1 MKTENKRGRPRKF
14 DEDVTLDRI
23 MLVFWQH
30 GYAATS
36 LDQIAE
42 ATGLNRPSLYAAFG
56 SKKDMYLKVI
66 SRFANQMHAH
76 LQEAGQSASGLQPRL
91 KAVMAAAVDL
101 YCGKSSLCNAAYGCL
116 AISTLTTEVA
126 DDPDFKTMLEK
137 VVQRMDQGFADLIR
151 EETRGT
157 VPEAGVRFAA
167 QHLSLILHGLS
178 VRARAGEPPS
188 TLQALAE
195 LAVDRL
201 APKPAS
207 ESVV

>member
-1 MKTENKRGRPRKF
+1 MKTGSKRGRPRKF

-66 SRFANQMHAH
+66 SRFADQIKAH
-76 LQEAGQSASGLQPRL
+76 LQQAGRSASGLHPRL
-91 KAVMAAAVDL
+91 KAIMAAAIDL

-157 VPEAGVRFAA
+157 VPEASVQFAA

-178 VRARAGEPPS
+178 VRARAGES
-188 TLQALAE
+188 RAALQKLAE
-195 LAVDRL
+195 VAVERL
-201 APKPAS
+201 VPDPAS
-207 ESVV
+207 VRVV

>member
-1 MKTENKRGRPRKF
+1 MKTESKRGRPRKF

-66 SRFANQMHAH
+66 SRFADQMQAYLH
-76 LQEAGQSASGLQPRL
+76 EAGQSASGLKPKL
-91 KAVMAAAVDL
+91 KAIMAAAIDL
-101 YCGKSSLCNAAYGCL
+101 YCGKSSFCNTAFGCL

-126 DDPDFKTMLEK
+126 DDPDFKTMMEHI
-137 VVQRMDQGFADLIR
+137 VQRMDQGFTDLIR
-151 EETRGT
+151 AETRGT
-157 VPEAGVRFAA
+157 VPEANVRFAA

-178 VRARAGEPPS
+178 VRARAGES
-188 TLQALAE
+188 RAALQELAE
-195 LAVDRL
+195 VAVDRL
-201 APKPAS
+201 APEPAS
-207 ESVV
+207 DSVV